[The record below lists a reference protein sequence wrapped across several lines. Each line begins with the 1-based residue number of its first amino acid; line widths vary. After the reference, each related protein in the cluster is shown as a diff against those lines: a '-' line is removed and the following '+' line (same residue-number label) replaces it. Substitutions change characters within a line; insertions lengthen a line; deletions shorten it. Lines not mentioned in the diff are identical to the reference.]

1 LFEFCHDILLLLR
14 FLLLSI
20 SQFLLLLKLLSV
32 SAAPFPVIPFM
43 ALEPTDN
50 LILTELGLGVA
61 RGTFTSKDPTLYQI
75 FFHLRLIAHLLGLNK
90 IDQEKED

>member
-1 LFEFCHDILLLLR
+1 
-14 FLLLSI
+14 
-20 SQFLLLLKLLSV
+20 
-32 SAAPFPVIPFM
+32 M